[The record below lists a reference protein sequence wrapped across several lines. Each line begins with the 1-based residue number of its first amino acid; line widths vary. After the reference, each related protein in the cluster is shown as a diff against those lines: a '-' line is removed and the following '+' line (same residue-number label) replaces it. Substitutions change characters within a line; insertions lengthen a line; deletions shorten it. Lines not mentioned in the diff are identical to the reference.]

1 MLLSVWDASAIAAK
15 TITYAATL
23 GAAGAVWFLHYCNTL
38 LARAPRL
45 GIRRIVLGLSALSVA
60 GGGAQLLISAG
71 SMSGA
76 ASGMLDG
83 SLLNMAWQAGA
94 GRGNSI
100 RTIGLLLAA
109 VGAWSGRPAWA
120 ASFGAAMAATSFAW
134 TGHARVLVPAV
145 APLILGVHLMG
156 AAFWLGALM
165 SLRCVAR
172 DGDVPRLAH
181 VTARFGMLAPYVVGV
196 MLAAALCLLSMML
209 GGLVPLWSSDYGRIA
224 MAKVGLVAVLLCLA
238 AFNRWRL
245 TPRLLAGDAAAAGS
259 LNISVRVELLL
270 GVLILAVTA
279 ALTTLTGPPV
289 LGTVTQSRSHQA
301 MWRPLKITA
310 PRAQRLHWRSFTNSY
325 RGMTCEFCKSW
336 APF

>member
-1 MLLSVWDASAIAAK
+1 MPLSVWEASAIAAK

-23 GAAGAVWFLHYCNTL
+23 SAAGAVWFLQYCNTL
-38 LARAPRL
+38 LARAPRQR
-45 GIRRIVLGLSALSVA
+45 IRRLVLGWSALSVV

-83 SLLNMAWQAGA
+83 SLLHMTWQAGA
-94 GRGNSI
+94 GRDNSI
-100 RTIGLLLAA
+100 RAIGLLLAA
-109 VGAWSGRPAWA
+109 VGAWSGRAAWP

-134 TGHARVLVPAV
+134 TGHDRLLAPAV
-145 APLILGVHLMG
+145 APLILGVHLLG

-181 VTARFGMLAPYVVGV
+181 VTARFGRLAPYVVGV
-196 MLAAALCLLSMML
+196 MMAAALCLLSMML
-209 GGLVPLWSSDYGRIA
+209 GGVAQLWSSDYGRIA
-224 MAKVGLVAVLLCLA
+224 MLKVGSVAALLCVA
-238 AFNRWRL
+238 AFNKWRL

-259 LNISVRVELLL
+259 LNFSLRVELLL

-279 ALTTLTGPPV
+279 ALTTITGPPA
-289 LGTVTQSRSHQA
+289 LD
-301 MWRPLKITA
+301 
-310 PRAQRLHWRSFTNSY
+310 
-325 RGMTCEFCKSW
+325 
-336 APF
+336 

>member
-23 GAAGAVWFLHYCNTL
+23 GAAGAVWFLRYCNTL

-45 GIRRIVLGLSALSVA
+45 RIRHLVLSLSALSLG

-83 SLLNMAWQAGA
+83 SLLHMTWQAGA
-94 GRGNSI
+94 GRDNSI
-100 RTIGLLLAA
+100 RAIGLLLAA
-109 VGAWSGRPAWA
+109 VGAWSGRPAWP

-134 TGHARVLVPAV
+134 TGHARLLAPVE

-165 SLRCVAR
+165 SLRSVAR
-172 DGDVPRLAH
+172 DGDMSRLAH
-181 VTARFGMLAPYVVGV
+181 VTARFGVSALYVVAL
-196 MLAAALCLLSMML
+196 MMAAALCLLSMML
-209 GGLVPLWSSDYGRIA
+209 GDVAQLWSSDYGRIA
-224 MAKVGLVAVLLCLA
+224 MLKVGLVAVLLCLA
-238 AFNRWRL
+238 AFNKLRL
-245 TPRLLAGDAAAAGS
+245 TPRLLAGDAGAASS

-270 GVLILAVTA
+270 GVLILAATA
-279 ALTTLTGPPV
+279 ALTTIAGPPA
-289 LGTVTQSRSHQA
+289 LD
-301 MWRPLKITA
+301 
-310 PRAQRLHWRSFTNSY
+310 
-325 RGMTCEFCKSW
+325 
-336 APF
+336 

>member
-1 MLLSVWDASAIAAK
+1 VLLSVWDASAIAAK

-23 GAAGAVWFLHYCNTL
+23 GAAGAVWFLRYCNTL

-71 SMSGA
+71 SMSGV

-83 SLLNMAWQAGA
+83 SLVNMAWQAGA

-100 RTIGLLLAA
+100 RAIGLLLAA
-109 VGAWSGRPAWA
+109 VGAWSGRPAWP

-134 TGHARVLVPAV
+134 TGHARLLAPAV
-145 APLILGVHLMG
+145 APLILGAHLMG
-156 AAFWLGALM
+156 AAFWLGALIALL
-165 SLRCVAR
+165 SVAR

-181 VTARFGMLAPYVVGV
+181 ATARFGSLAPYVVGV
-196 MLAAALCLLSMML
+196 LMATALCLLSMML
-209 GGLVPLWSSDYGRIA
+209 GGAAQLWSSDYGRIA
-224 MAKVGLVAVLLCLA
+224 MLKVGLVAVLLCLA
-238 AFNRWRL
+238 AFNRLRL

-279 ALTTLTGPPV
+279 ALTTLTGPPA
-289 LGTVTQSRSHQA
+289 LSA
-301 MWRPLKITA
+301 L
-310 PRAQRLHWRSFTNSY
+310 
-325 RGMTCEFCKSW
+325 
-336 APF
+336 